1 MEIFILLQHWFSTC
15 TAVPALKS
23 CFVQTKWGQFQ
34 PLTTKKTQQLS
45 SYRVSTTAGI
55 NTTLLYNPG
64 RVREGGSA
72 PKWCQLRILSSFQSE
87 KNYTA
92 YIISEQLTHSLRKL
106 E

>member
-1 MEIFILLQHWFSTC
+1 MHSSTC
-15 TAVPALKS
+15 IKKLLCTDQMGPISA
-23 CFVQTKWGQFQ
+23 FNN
-34 PLTTKKTQQLS
+34 KKTQQLS